1 MARNGPLIPVVILGG
16 LILLVVVALFVLSR
30 PGVRQRWQWLFPE
43 AAAHAALGLIHL
55 LFFWQPYRSEA
66 LVPKGG
72 GDLVSFFFPMHV
84 FAAEEIGSG
93 RLPFWNPHLYSGMPH
108 LANFQTATL
117 YPPNLIAYLLSSP
130 FSYAA
135 LERLALAHYL
145 IASIGVYWLARSL
158 GVSRPGAVLAGSIF
172 AYSGFMVA
180 HLGHYSMLS
189 TAAWAPFVFAAIVGT
204 IRWRSWPI
212 ALAGTLALT
221 LAILG
226 GHQPILLLTLT
237 VALLLGLFELWRAT
251 GYLLP
256 GDWVNLRRNR
266 EFGSAVGR
274 LAFMP
279 IVAVMLTVPVLAPSL
294 AMTQHTVR
302 SGLSYAA
309 ASEFSVDPVALL
321 HLVLPTVYGSNPT
334 DYWGSFS
341 STETWGYAGVLGV
354 GLAVFGLLVWPSRT
368 RVFWAVIG
376 VAAVLFALGPLG
388 SLHGW
393 AYAFV
398 PGFDQI
404 RGAGRGYMFFNLA
417 VALLAGFGLSAMLQR
432 RDRWFPQ
439 QARLTRASTF
449 VLGGALAVVVAFVA
463 PLFAVQVLGT
473 NDPGNRPI
481 IALGNVNMLIVW
493 LLLGLGVVMLVHRRA
508 LAPATIVVMVT
519 TVVLLDIFHATGPFN
534 PTTDPILEG
543 FEHEEAVTY
552 LQEQYQSEG
561 PFRIESV
568 TPRWQPDLA
577 RIAGLDDIAG
587 LVDPLA
593 LAAYEPFLQAARA
606 DRQSDEYRQLN
617 VRYVISD
624 VELEAP
630 GAGFDE
636 VLRTGD
642 GLVIWEADEWRPRAW
657 MDASGDPALVS
668 ENRPGRMR
676 IELPADASGTLVVS
690 QVDYPGWKASAHGQ
704 SLEIQPYNGVLQAVE
719 VPAGATSVELTFR
732 PVGWT
737 LWLFIAGIGALV
749 WLGTTVVTVL
759 AHTSWGRRRLP
770 T

>member
-1 MARNGPLIPVVILGG
+1 MARNGPLIPVLILGG
-16 LILLVVVALFVLSR
+16 LILLVMAVLFLLSR
-30 PGVRQRWQWLFPE
+30 PGVRQRRRWLFPE
-43 AAAHAALGLIHL
+43 AIAHAALGLIHL

-72 GDLVSFFFPMHV
+72 GDLVSFFFPIHS
-84 FAAEEIGSG
+84 FAAEQVSSG
-93 RLPFWNPHLYSGMPH
+93 RVPFWSPHQYAGMPH

-135 LERLALAHYL
+135 LERLALMHYL
-145 IASIGVYWLARSL
+145 LASIGAYWLARSI
-158 GVSRPGAVLAGSIF
+158 GISRPGSVLAGSIF

-204 IRWRSWPI
+204 VRRRSWPI

-221 LAILG
+221 VAILG
-226 GHQPILLLTLT
+226 GHQPILLFTLT
-237 VALLLGLFELWRAT
+237 VALLLGLFELWRSA
-251 GYLLP
+251 GYP
-256 GDWVNLRRNR
+256 SPDDWLNLRRNR
-266 EFGSAVGR
+266 EFGSTLGR

-279 IVAVMLTVPVLAPSL
+279 IVAFMLSVPVLGPSL

-334 DYWGSFS
+334 DYWGTFS

-354 GLAVFGLLVWPSRT
+354 GLAIFGLVVWPSRT
-368 RVFWAVIG
+368 RAFWAVIG
-376 VAAVLFALGPLG
+376 VAAILFALGPFA

-404 RGAGRGYMFFNLA
+404 RGAGRAYMFFNLA
-417 VALLAGFGLSAMLQR
+417 VALLAGFGLSALIQR
-432 RDRWFPQ
+432 RERWFPR
-439 QARLTRASTF
+439 QAQVTRSATI
-449 VLGGALAVVVAFVA
+449 VLGGALVLTAGFVA
-463 PLFAVQVLGT
+463 PLLAVQVLGT

-493 LLLGLGVVMLVHRRA
+493 LLLGLGAMLLVHRRA
-508 LAPATIVVMVT
+508 LPSATIVVMMT
-519 TVVLLDIFHATGPFN
+519 AIVLLDIFYATGPFN
-534 PTTDPILEG
+534 PTTEPILEG
-543 FEHEEAVTY
+543 FEHDEAVAF
-552 LQEQYQSEG
+552 LQEQYRAEG

-577 RIAGLDDIAG
+577 RVAGLDDIAG

-593 LAAYEPFLQAARA
+593 LEDYAVFLQAARS
-606 DRQSDEYRQLN
+606 DRQSDEYRLLN
-617 VRYVISD
+617 VRYLVSD
-624 VELEAP
+624 AEQESPAV
-630 GAGFDE
+630 GFDE
-636 VLRTGD
+636 VLRTAD

-657 MDASGDPALVS
+657 LEASGEAAPVS
-668 ENRPGRMR
+668 ENLPDSLR
-676 IELPADASGTLVVS
+676 IELPPGTSGTLIVS
-690 QVDYPGWKASAHGQ
+690 QVNYPGWRASADGE
-704 SLEIQPYNGVLQAVE
+704 SLEVRPYNDVLQAVE
-719 VPAGATSVELTFR
+719 VPPGATSVELSFR
-732 PVGWT
+732 PVGWS
-737 LWLFIAGIGALV
+737 LWLVIAGTGAVV
-749 WLGTTVVTVL
+749 WLGTAAVTVL
-759 AHTSWGRRRLP
+759 SHTRWGRRRLP